1 MSVHS
6 LFPKE
11 APSSLAGFALT
22 TLKLFDRRFPDELTA
37 PVFASDGVDAVFDI
51 GGYPHEHG
59 DGFDFGF
66 EWRASHAEPCALFRK
81 NRQFVLQK

>member
-1 MSVHS
+1 MTVHS

-11 APSSLAGFALT
+11 VAASLASFALA
-22 TLKLFDRRFPDELTA
+22 TLKLFDRRFPDELAA
-37 PVFASDGVDAVFDI
+37 PVFASNGVDTVLDV

-59 DGFDFGF
+59 DSLGFGF
-66 EWRASHAEPCALFRK
+66 EWRASHAGPCALFRK